1 MLRPIVPRCSAMNGF
16 KLLIDTNVVIGLEDA
31 QPVQAS
37 FAELV
42 RLSGE
47 HGIGLFVDGANYDDV
62 ARDENETRRAVTLSK
77 LAKFQQFAGFR
88 FRLSPASSP
97 GSVRST
103 AITTGRML
111 GSWRP

>member
-1 MLRPIVPRCSAMNGF
+1 MLRPIVLRCSAMNGF

-47 HGIGLFVDGANYDDV
+47 HGVRKRTTSVKAALIGGIRVSNFAQTAAGNG
-62 ARDENETRRAVTLSK
+62 RRL
-77 LAKFQQFAGFR
+77 
-88 FRLSPASSP
+88 
-97 GSVRST
+97 RS
-103 AITTGRML
+103 
-111 GSWRP
+111 